1 MSDIL
6 RDLAA
11 TVDAI
16 STERKHDD
24 SLYRRIERIERDCR
38 ALLADGFDA
47 ESVALILLGTNRIRD
62 TDAFRASA
70 DAHSAAVEKRHK
82 WQEESRAENDEIL
95 RLGREAKARRKYA
108 TINGKRAD
116 DLGDYEFPDA

>member
-16 STERKHDD
+16 SADRKHDD

-47 ESVALILLGTNRIRD
+47 ESVALILLGTARIRD
-62 TDAFRASA
+62 TETYRASA
-70 DAHSAAVEKRHK
+70 DAHSAAVEQRHQ
-82 WQEESRAENDEIL
+82 WESERRADNDEIL
-95 RLGREAKARRKYA
+95 RLGREAKARRKY
-108 TINGKRAD
+108 GKRAD
-116 DLGDYEFPDA
+116 ALTDSPVGDFDV